1 MSRAHIK
8 GRRRRRAT
16 CARRGKEG
24 GWQSRPPGQTAVP
37 FIAINVIKRYSARPH
52 ERGSGGGAITP
63 LRTLVSLVQSPQRF
77 NLEPQSRN
85 FNHATSKEVCAPL
98 QPHLIH
104 CIPAV
109 PSYNCRKIRSTYV
122 SRKCGG
128 YKFCAFTMFLF
139 SHEQK
144 KTEAASQK
152 LRRSLAWKAAFE
164 ESAVREGGLSLQK
177 HGSKCARAII
187 HMILYF
193 SE

>member
-1 MSRAHIK
+1 MSPMFFACSL
-8 GRRRRRAT
+8 GRRRPRQK
-16 CARRGKEG
+16 RGKCLEPT
-24 GWQSRPPGQTAVP
+24 SRAAGPHVQEEANRVAIAPARTAVP
-37 FIAINVIKRYSARPH
+37 FIAINVIKSCSARPH
-52 ERGSGGGAITP
+52 EEGSGGGAITP

-109 PSYNCRKIRSTYV
+109 SSHNRRKIRSTYV

-128 YKFCAFTMFLF
+128 YKFCAFTMFPF

-152 LRRSLAWKAAFE
+152 
-164 ESAVREGGLSLQK
+164 VR
-177 HGSKCARAII
+177 
-187 HMILYF
+187 
-193 SE
+193 